1 MGHPSVTLG
10 LKCGPE
16 MGAPICTEPIGHKFS
31 QLQRAKSLSVTGNFS
46 CAFLERRFLNCAD
59 MLALIIDLYGFP
71 WVYTGAV
78 HSGFC
83 CVQRVLQA
91 PIIKLVVAL
100 TVTISMMVAATAIGC
115 ILLLPLQLCCTAAAD
130 ACISLLAFGL
140 GWHDHG

>member
-16 MGAPICTEPIGHKFS
+16 MGAPICTEPIGHKFN

-83 CVQRVLQA
+83 CVLLGSAGSTGTYHKTGSRSHRHDQHDGCSHCHWLHLALAVATVLHRSCRCLHFA
-91 PIIKLVVAL
+91 
-100 TVTISMMVAATAIGC
+100 
-115 ILLLPLQLCCTAAAD
+115 
-130 ACISLLAFGL
+130 ACIWMAIP
-140 GWHDHG
+140 